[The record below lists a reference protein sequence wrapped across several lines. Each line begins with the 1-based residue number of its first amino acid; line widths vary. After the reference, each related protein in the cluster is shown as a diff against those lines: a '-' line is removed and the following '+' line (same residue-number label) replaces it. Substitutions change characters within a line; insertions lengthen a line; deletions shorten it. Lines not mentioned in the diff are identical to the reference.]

1 MPKTAQAMQF
11 AQGEQ
16 GKTLQHY
23 DLEPEIFELFLDPY
37 MKYTSGLYP
46 SGNESLAEAQL
57 LKMDFIAQQ
66 LGISGGEQVLDVGC
80 GWGSLLLFL
89 AQRFSCRGRGVT
101 PAPNQVN
108 YVRQKAT
115 EMGLDKLIRVEQAHF
130 QDLSLKSASFD
141 AISFVGC
148 ISHINDKQGV
158 LQECHRLLKP
168 KGKIYISESCFRNRQ
183 KYQEFSESPGMRFVR
198 DEVFGWGSLEPLSV
212 ILGALEDAGFSLAG
226 LTDLTDHYYR
236 TIQDWMDNI
245 SKNRMSLEAI
255 HPGIADK
262 LLRYLDLSNVGWG
275 FTTKHYA
282 VVATKKR

>member
-1 MPKTAQAMQF
+1 MPKTAQAMRF

-89 AQRFSCRGRGVT
+89 AQHFSCQGWGVT

-108 YVRQKAT
+108 YVRQKAAA
-115 EMGLDKLIRVEQAHF
+115 MGLDQLIRVEQAHF
-130 QDLSLKSASFD
+130 QDLSLKSANFD

-226 LTDLTDHYYR
+226 LTDLTDHYYH

-245 SKNRMSLEAI
+245 RKNRIALEAI